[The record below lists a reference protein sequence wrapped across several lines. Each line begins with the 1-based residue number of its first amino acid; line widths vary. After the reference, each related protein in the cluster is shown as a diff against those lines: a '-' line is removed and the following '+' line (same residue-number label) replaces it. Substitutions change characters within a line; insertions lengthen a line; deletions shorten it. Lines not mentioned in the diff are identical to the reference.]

1 MRVKSEVWVRA
12 YLRRCQAQGVSVV
25 IAQRGDESA
34 GAIFIRIDRLDGT
47 VSLFGPV
54 PSGTAGSETDRQ
66 WMSCFEAHTVSA
78 EQAERYLSRQQGFDP
93 DLWIVDVEDKAGRH
107 FLGDSAV
114 VARDDASR

>member
-54 PSGTAGSETDRQ
+54 PSGTAGSETDRR
-66 WMSCFEAHTVSA
+66 WMSCFEAHAVSA
-78 EQAERYLSRQQGFDP
+78 EEAESYLSRQRGFDP
-93 DLWIVDVEDKAGRH
+93 DLWIVDVEDKGGRH

>member
-34 GAIFIRIDRLDGT
+34 GAIFIRVDRLDGT

-66 WMSCFEAHTVSA
+66 WMSCFEAHAVSA
-78 EQAERYLSRQQGFDP
+78 EEAESYLSRQRGFDP
-93 DLWIVDVEDKAGRH
+93 DLWIVDVEDKGGRH